1 MLKHNVGM
9 HIEKNAFVDKGD
21 GVVEFPRG
29 LVITDNSSQRN
40 GTKYDIKSMDISEYK
55 GQVTADHRDSLQTII
70 AKVDGI
76 EKKGNKIVINAIK
89 YAVDINPLARLA
101 YDLLV
106 NGFSTDFSIE
116 TFGPWPND
124 EDDTYYDAKLIGL
137 SQVVV
142 GNNRSA
148 TVNAIVQN
156 SLNKSKED
164 GLDVKE
170 LEDELLTEFHI
181 NAVHKTDK
189 KEDDKKTDN
198 QAQDK
203 PDEDST
209 PPAPEKTEE
218 VVPQPPEET
227 PAVLPTEI
235 ETPEEKHEVIT
246 PTNDEQKNN
255 KKEETDEMKF
265 VTIKNSRD
273 FPVTVTYKNAAGDDS
288 ETVLEPGKTVD
299 VSDDQRDSVQ
309 TQVDDAEKPQE
320 APAPA
325 PAEEEE
331 APADN
336 STDVSEIV
344 KNAVAEAAKG
354 FSAEI
359 TALKTAF
366 NKSAQEPGF
375 KPAGAPEKAE
385 NEFSKLDYRERHG
398 KQINAAWEY
407 LKLGR
412 AEAAQTLNDINQ
424 VNLEKLQEAGKVS
437 NSLAISDF
445 GNFVISPEL
454 LTDIQG
460 FRNDYTALIDATDW
474 RETNALEFAWLK
486 RSGDINMQNV
496 GLEPGGTNNT
506 GDGNLKP
513 ISTYTAEPVTS
524 KLEELAAVTP
534 VVNAATRFL
543 AVDLLGDVAR
553 GYRNDYDRKRA
564 QLVVARLQQAVSEA
578 GNEDHV
584 IDYTVGTNA
593 ESLVAWS
600 QLWGKVAES
609 TVNGTFIFNLSTMAL
624 IQQAALQA
632 GTNGPLSQVFT
643 TGSIPTIFGRPY
655 LVVPND
661 ILPTLGSGDTVTVV
675 VDGDDVVIDN
685 AVFYCDLSNFT
696 GRTSGGLQYDLSTE
710 ASYEQNGVT
719 KSAYQRNELVLR
731 GSFFRGGAV
740 LDTSRVSAMSSAE
753 PVAAS

>member
-9 HIEKNAFVDKGD
+9 HVEKNAFVDKGD

-40 GTKYDIKSMDISEYK
+40 GTKYDIASMDISEYK
-55 GQVTADHRDSLQTII
+55 GQVTADHRDLLQNII
-70 AKVDGI
+70 AKVDGL
-76 EKKGNKIVINAIK
+76 EKKGNKIVINSIK
-89 YAVDINPLARLA
+89 YAVDVNPLARLA

-106 NGFSTDFSIE
+106 NGFSNDFSIE

-148 TVNAIVQN
+148 TVNSIVTN
-156 SLNKSKED
+156 SLEQSKKD
-164 GLDVKE
+164 GLDVTE
-170 LEDELLTEFHI
+170 LEENLLTEFHI
-181 NAVHKTDK
+181 SANHMT
-189 KEDDKKTDN
+189 EEKKTEEEVTPGTETP
-198 QAQDK
+198 K
-203 PDEDST
+203 EEET
-209 PPAPEKTEE
+209 PPTPEKTEE
-218 VVPQPPEET
+218 EVPPVPSEET

-235 ETPEEKHEVIT
+235 ETPEEKHEVIE
-246 PTNDEQKNN
+246 PTDEQKNN

-273 FPVTVTYKNAAGDDS
+273 FPVTVTYKNAAGEDQ
-288 ETVLEPGKTVD
+288 ETVLEPGKSVD
-299 VSDDQRDSVQ
+299 VSEDQKDAVE
-309 TQVDDAEKPQE
+309 TQVTS
-320 APAPA
+320 APAPEK
-325 PAEEEE
+325 EE
-331 APADN
+331 N
-336 STDVSEIV
+336 TIDVDAIV

-354 FSAEI
+354 FASEVE
-359 TALKTAF
+359 ALKTAF
-366 NKSAQEPGF
+366 NASAKEPGF
-375 KPAGAPEKAE
+375 KPAGTPEKTE
-385 NEFSKLDYRERHG
+385 NEFAELDYKERHG

-412 AEAAQTLNDINQ
+412 AEAAQTLNAINE
-424 VNLEKLQEAGKVS
+424 VNLEALKAEKKVS
-437 NSLAISDF
+437 NSMAISDF

-474 RETNALEFAWLK
+474 RETNSLEFAWLQ

-496 GLEPGGTNNT
+496 DIEPGEDGN
-506 GDGNLKP
+506 GNLKP
-513 ISTYTAEPVTS
+513 ISQYTAEPVTS

-564 QLVVARLQQAVSEA
+564 QLVVARLQQAVSAA
-578 GNEDHV
+578 GNEGNV
-584 IDYTVGTNA
+584 VDYTTGPGA
-593 ESLVAWS
+593 ESLVVWS
-600 QLWGKVAES
+600 SLWAKVAEK
-609 TVNGTFIFNLSTMAL
+609 TVNGVFIFNMSTYAL
-624 IQQAALQA
+624 VQQAALSA
-632 GTNGPLSQVFT
+632 GANGPLSSIFT
-643 TGSIPTIFGRPY
+643 TGNQPMIFGRPY
-655 LVVPND
+655 IIVPND
-661 ILPTLGSGDTVTVV
+661 ILPTLGSGDTVTVQ
-675 VDGDDVVIDN
+675 VDGANVVIDN
-685 AVFYCDLSNFT
+685 AVFYFDLNNFT

-710 ASYEQNGVT
+710 ASYEQNGVV

-740 LDTSRVSAMSSAE
+740 LDTTRVAAMSSAE

>member
-1 MLKHNVGM
+1 MLKHEVGM
-9 HIEKNAFVDKGD
+9 HIEKNAFVDEGD
-21 GVVEFPRG
+21 GVVRFPKG
-29 LVITDNSSQRN
+29 LVITDDSSQRN

-55 GQVTADHRDSLQTII
+55 GQVTADHRDLLQNII
-70 AKVDGI
+70 ARVDGL

-89 YAVDINPLARLA
+89 YAVDVNPLARLA

-148 TVNAIVQN
+148 TVNQIVQN

-170 LEDELLTEFHI
+170 LEENLLTEFHI
-181 NAVHKTDK
+181 SANHMTEPK
-189 KEDDKKTDN
+189 KEESKEQNK
-198 QAQDK
+198 Q
-203 PDEDST
+203 E
-209 PPAPEKTEE
+209 PEKTE
-218 VVPQPPEET
+218 VVPKPENIEDTPEQVTPNELPEET
-227 PAVLPTEI
+227 PEI
-235 ETPEEKHEVIT
+235 PNKDDAPEEEHEVIT

-255 KKEETDEMKF
+255 KNKETDEMKF

-273 FPVTVTYKNAAGDDS
+273 FAVAVQYKNAAGDDS

-299 VSDDQRDSVQ
+299 VSEDQRDDVQ
-309 TQVDDAEKPQE
+309 SQVDDAEAPQEPE
-320 APAPA
+320 APAEG
-325 PAEEEE
+325 EEEE
-331 APADN
+331 APAQN
-336 STDVSEIV
+336 SPSVDEIV

-375 KPAGAPEKAE
+375 KPAGTPDKEE
-385 NEFSKLDYRERHG
+385 NEFSNLDYRERHG

-412 AEAAQTLNDINQ
+412 AEAAQTLNAINQ
-424 VNLEKLQEAGKVS
+424 VNLDKLKEAKKVS
-437 NSLAISDF
+437 NSMSISDF

-460 FRNDYTALIDATDW
+460 FRNDYTALINATDW
-474 RETNALEFAWLK
+474 RETNSLEFAWLK
-486 RSGDINMQNV
+486 RSGDIDMQNV
-496 GLEPGGTNNT
+496 QLEPGVDGN
-506 GDGNLKP
+506 GNLKP
-513 ISTYTAEPVTS
+513 ISQYTAEPVTS

-564 QLVVARLQQAVSEA
+564 QLVVARLQQATEEA
-578 GNEDHV
+578 GNEANT
-584 IDYTVGTNA
+584 IDYTTGPGA
-593 ESLVAWS
+593 ESLVVWSSLWS
-600 QLWGKVAES
+600 QVAET
-609 TVNGTFIFNLSTMAL
+609 TVNGTFIFNLSTYG
-624 IQQAALQA
+624 IVQQAALTA

-643 TGSIPTIFGRPY
+643 TGNVPTIFGRPY

-661 ILPTLGSGDTVTVV
+661 ILPTLGSGDTVTVL
-675 VDGDDVVIDN
+675 VDGDPVVIDN
-685 AVFYCDLSNFT
+685 AVFYCDLNNFT

-710 ASYEQNGVT
+710 ASYEQGGVT